1 MEELR
6 RCEIVVAGEL
16 SSRFQLAFDGMT
28 VQTGGGRTTISGVV
42 ADRARLLGLIG
53 RVEEL
58 GLDLLGLRV
67 SPEDLGDA
75 REEVAAHVPVGGT
88 ELGRTG
94 IDDVGDSGP

>member
-16 SSRFQLAFDGMT
+16 SRRFQLAFDGMT

-67 SPEDLGDA
+67 SPEEQA
-75 REEVAAHVPVGGT
+75 VPAGGT
-88 ELGRTG
+88 EPRPTGGGDVPEPGR
-94 IDDVGDSGP
+94 